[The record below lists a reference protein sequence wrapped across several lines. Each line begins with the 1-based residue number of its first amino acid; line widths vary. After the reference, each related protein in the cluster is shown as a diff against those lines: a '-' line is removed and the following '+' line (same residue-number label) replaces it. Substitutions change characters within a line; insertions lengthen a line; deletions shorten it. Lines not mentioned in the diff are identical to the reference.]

1 MLSSSLNTPAAT
13 VLLSSEALNVVTS
26 ATHSAAVTE
35 SVSENE
41 SERDGEEDG
50 PGVGGSHCHP
60 CVQWVVRVEG
70 GDFGSDGVVWL
81 PKYVSC
87 PKKQEP
93 EVRLSREHPTEL
105 ACLQELLKRLQD
117 CHGECTQVVAKLEKA
132 AADVPNV
139 IQAMI
144 LFQEAKH

>member
-60 CVQWVVRVEG
+60 CVQWVVRGEG
-70 GDFGSDGVVWL
+70 G
-81 PKYVSC
+81 
-87 PKKQEP
+87 
-93 EVRLSREHPTEL
+93 RLRIRRCGMVTKVCQLSKEARARSPPL
-105 ACLQELLKRLQD
+105 A
-117 CHGECTQVVAKLEKA
+117 
-132 AADVPNV
+132 
-139 IQAMI
+139 
-144 LFQEAKH
+144 